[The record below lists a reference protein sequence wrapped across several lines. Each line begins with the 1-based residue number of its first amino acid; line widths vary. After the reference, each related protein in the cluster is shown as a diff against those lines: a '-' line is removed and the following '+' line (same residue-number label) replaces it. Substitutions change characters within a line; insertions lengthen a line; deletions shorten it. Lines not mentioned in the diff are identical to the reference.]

1 MFSGLST
8 FTQVHVVISLI
19 GIVAGLIVAYGLLT
33 AKRLDRWTALFLL
46 ATVAT
51 SVTGFFFPF
60 HGFTPAIVVGIVS
73 TVVLAVAI
81 LARYGRKLVGAW
93 RWIYVV
99 TALLALYFN
108 VFVLIVQLF
117 QKVSTLKALAPT
129 QSEPPFQ
136 IAQLVTLVL
145 FVVLTILAV
154 RRFWPGKAVTSK
166 Q

>member
-19 GIVAGLIVAYGLLT
+19 AIVAGLIVVFGLLT

-73 TVVLAVAI
+73 MVVLALAI
-81 LARYGRKLVGAW
+81 LARYGRKLAGAW

-99 TALLALYFN
+99 TAMIALYLN

-117 QKVSTLKALAPT
+117 QKVPALKALAPT
-129 QSEPPFQ
+129 QFEPPFQ
-136 IAQLVTLVL
+136 ITQLVSLVL
-145 FVVLTILAV
+145 FIVLTILAV
-154 RRFWPGKAVTSK
+154 RRFRPGM